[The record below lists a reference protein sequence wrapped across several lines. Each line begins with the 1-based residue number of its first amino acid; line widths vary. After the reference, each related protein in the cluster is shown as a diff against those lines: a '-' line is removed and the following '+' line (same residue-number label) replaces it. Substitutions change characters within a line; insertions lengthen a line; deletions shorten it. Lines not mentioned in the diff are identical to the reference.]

1 MPNGFK
7 LRRAPRRANDDT
19 HGATRLEGAP
29 GSSKRTPVH
38 VADCHGRVVFKVKK
52 ILSQQLRNSEI
63 FYHIEWDNISVN
75 TWEPAKHLDSEDGRA
90 AIATWEVQAQA
101 QPEV

>member
-7 LRRAPRRANDDT
+7 LRRAPRRAKDDT
-19 HGATRLEGAP
+19 HGAMRPKGVP

-63 FYHIEWDNISVN
+63 FFILNGTTY
-75 TWEPAKHLDSEDGRA
+75 R
-90 AIATWEVQAQA
+90 
-101 QPEV
+101 